1 MFYYFDDN
9 DTLIFIDTRKSSLE
23 KKIYRGIGL
32 IDGVFHIGELDTSSN
47 TISENSYV
55 WKHVELKNIKESSH
69 PNFPNYK
76 YGYYPYNTYSKT
88 FSVDV
93 QVHLPQ
99 VDVTITHTF
108 IVRNGLVLFLDQ
120 TIRYLNMY
128 IEEIGNVDNLDWEYL
143 DNIGLEWN
151 WYVANG
157 QSFPKFKRITETYV
171 RALINM
177 TWEHHHYETPDRG
190 RLYGEVWDTCR
201 LTIDAEECD
210 KYLLSLLKNTL
221 KQSYGTIYVENN
233 CLKLST
239 KPSFESWDY
248 DDSDKAEGN
257 SPDSFLLSKMIVD
270 VVEKYNER
278 DRIICLLSKD
288 L

>member
-1 MFYYFDDN
+1 MFYYFNDN
-9 DTLIFIDTRKSSLE
+9 NILISIDTKNMTSLE
-23 KKIYRGIGL
+23 KKVYRGIGL
-32 IDGVFHIGELDTSSN
+32 IDGIFYVGELDTSSN
-47 TISENSYV
+47 KIKEDSYV

-69 PNFPNYK
+69 PDFPNYK

-93 QVHLPQ
+93 QVHLTNDDTP
-99 VDVTITHTF
+99 IFHTF

-128 IEEIGNVDNLDWEYL
+128 IEENGNVDKLDWEYL

-151 WYVANG
+151 WYLAND

-177 TWEHHHYETPDRG
+177 TWEHHHYETPDMG
-190 RLYGEVWDTCR
+190 RLRGQEWDTCV
-201 LTIDAEECD
+201 LTIDAEESD

-221 KQSYGTIYVENN
+221 EQSYIYKTVYIKNN
-233 CLKLST
+233 CISLST
-239 KPSFESWDY
+239 K
-248 DDSDKAEGN
+248 
-257 SPDSFLLSKMIVD
+257 
-270 VVEKYNER
+270 
-278 DRIICLLSKD
+278 
-288 L
+288 